1 MTIRLKL
8 LACISLL
15 TAVIA
20 VISAFSFYA
29 MNEQSKLS
37 NSIVADRVIP
47 MEQLKVIADS
57 YAVDIVDAVHKVRSG
72 AFTFDQGQSSVQT
85 AMEKIESRWTA
96 YMATYL
102 TPEEKGIADEFLLTR
117 QAADAGVKELQA
129 LLASKDMEGLARFAD
144 QKLYPTIDPLGS
156 EISRLIELQ
165 IRVAKE
171 NLEAGN
177 GLKDMLTTLLI
188 GLSVAAAGVAGF
200 SMITVV
206 SGVIRPVNSITA
218 AMDRLAHGDLDV
230 AIYGEG
236 RRDEI
241 GVMAS
246 TVAVFRDNARERVRL
261 EQEAAANRA
270 AAEAERLAQERRQ
283 AQEAAEVRF
292 AVDSIGEALGAL
304 SEGRL
309 THRIAT
315 PFAERLDAIRLN
327 FNEAVEKLEQ
337 AMRKVGQNAQA
348 IAAGSSQ
355 IHSAADDLS
364 KRTERQ
370 AASVEE
376 TAAASSRSP
385 PRSARPATARG
396 KPGSR
401 FAIPAALRN
410 APARSSNGRL
420 RPCRRSRDR
429 RRKSP
434 RSSAS
439 SMKSPSRP
447 TSWRSMPGSRPPAPA
462 KPARVLR
469 WWRRKCGNS
478 PSGREVPPRK
488 SAR

>member
-1 MTIRLKL
+1 MTIRVKL

-85 AMEKIESRWTA
+85 AMEKIESRWSA

-102 TPEEKGIADEFLLTR
+102 TPEEKGIADEFLLSR
-117 QAADAGVKELQA
+117 QAADAGVKELQD

-144 QKLYPTIDPLGS
+144 QKLYPTIDPLGG

-188 GLSVAAAGVAGF
+188 GLSAAAAGGAGF
-200 SMITVV
+200 SVLTVV
-206 SGVIRPVNSITA
+206 SDVIRPVNSITA

-246 TVAVFRDNARERVRL
+246 TVAVFRDNAHERMRL
-261 EQEAAANRA
+261 EHDAAANRA
-270 AAEAERLAQERRQ
+270 AAEAERLAQERR
-283 AQEAAEVRF
+283 ARKRRPKC
-292 AVDSIGEALGAL
+292 ALP
-304 SEGRL
+304 S
-309 THRIAT
+309 
-315 PFAERLDAIRLN
+315 
-327 FNEAVEKLEQ
+327 
-337 AMRKVGQNAQA
+337 
-348 IAAGSSQ
+348 
-355 IHSAADDLS
+355 
-364 KRTERQ
+364 
-370 AASVEE
+370 
-376 TAAASSRSP
+376 TA
-385 PRSARPATARG
+385 SARHWG
-396 KPGSR
+396 
-401 FAIPAALRN
+401 
-410 APARSSNGRL
+410 
-420 RPCRRSRDR
+420 PC
-429 RRKSP
+429 
-434 RSSAS
+434 
-439 SMKSPSRP
+439 P
-447 TSWRSMPGSRPPAPA
+447 TDG
-462 KPARVLR
+462 
-469 WWRRKCGNS
+469 
-478 PSGREVPPRK
+478 
-488 SAR
+488 